1 MRRPS
6 CTSPASITTSG
17 ARPGRAGVS
26 CTAPPASIAIPATQS
41 TGRKIAVTVA
51 IERLTDLQ
59 PERLAPLIA
68 ESERHGLR
76 LVRRLV
82 DEWASGA
89 NRFDRPGEALFVGR
103 SGEPGVGVSG
113 LNIDRYAA
121 QPSVGRLRQL
131 YGLSAHRPLP
141 VSAQ

>member
-82 DEWASGA
+82 DEWASGPHP
-89 NRFDRPGEALFVGR
+89 FDRPREPRFVAPSAQEA
-103 SGEPGVGVSG
+103 PGVCA
-113 LNIDRYAA
+113 L
-121 QPSVGRLRQL
+121 
-131 YGLSAHRPLP
+131 
-141 VSAQ
+141 

>member
-1 MRRPS
+1 M
-6 CTSPASITTSG
+6 
-17 ARPGRAGVS
+17 
-26 CTAPPASIAIPATQS
+26 
-41 TGRKIAVTVA
+41 TVA

-89 NRFDRPGEALFVGR
+89 NRFDRPGEALFVAR
-103 SGEPGVGVSG
+103 SGEQVVGVCG

-121 QPSVGRLRQL
+121 QPSVGRLRHL
-131 YGLSAHRPLP
+131 YVLSAHRRLGIGEQLVTRVIETARRSEERRVGKECRSRWSPYH
-141 VSAQ
+141 

>member
-26 CTAPPASIAIPATQS
+26 CTAPPVSIAIPATQN
-41 TGRKIAVTVA
+41 TGRKITVTVA

-68 ESERHGLR
+68 ESEQHGLR
-76 LVRRLV
+76 LVPRPAAAWGSGVNRL
-82 DEWASGA
+82 G
-89 NRFDRPGEALFVGR
+89 RPRPAPFLGR
-103 SGEPGVGVSG
+103 SGEPGVGGCG
-113 LNIDRYAA
+113 L
-121 QPSVGRLRQL
+121 
-131 YGLSAHRPLP
+131 H
-141 VSAQ
+141 

>member
-1 MRRPS
+1 MRPPS

-26 CTAPPASIAIPATQS
+26 CTAPPASIAIPATQN
-41 TGRKIAVTVA
+41 TGRKITVTVA

-68 ESERHGLR
+68 ESEQHGLR
-76 LVRRLV
+76 LVPRLA

-89 NRFDRPGEALFVGR
+89 HRFHRPREAPFLAR
-103 SGEPGVGVSG
+103 SRERGVGVC
-113 LNIDRYAA
+113 
-121 QPSVGRLRQL
+121 RL
-131 YGLSAHRPLP
+131 H
-141 VSAQ
+141 VH

>member
-6 CTSPASITTSG
+6 CTSPASITTGG

-41 TGRKIAVTVA
+41 TEGKITVTVA

-68 ESERHGLR
+68 ESEQHGLR
-76 LVRRLV
+76 LVPRLA
-82 DEWASGA
+82 DEWASSV
-89 NRFDRPGEALFVGR
+89 NRVDFPGEAPILAG
-103 SGEPGVGVSG
+103 SGETAV
-113 LNIDRYAA
+113 
-121 QPSVGRLRQL
+121 
-131 YGLSAHRPLP
+131 GLSG
-141 VSAQ
+141 AQ